1 MKRYLPD
8 TIAVMLFVL
17 ISVIYF
23 IIPTSQGKIIYQQDT
38 QAGVGASKEVKD
50 YRAETGEVSRWTDAL
65 FGGMPTYQITPTYAS
80 TDVLQKAYHVYDL
93 MLPTYMAYLFTLLI
107 GFFILLRAMGVSTW
121 LSFLGGI
128 LWAFSSYFFILITA
142 GHIWKM
148 LTLAYIPP
156 TIAGLW
162 LVYKGKRL
170 WGGIVTALFVTLQI
184 RGNHIQMSY
193 YFLFVMLFI
202 AIAFFADAIKNK
214 TLPSF
219 FKSTGVLIVAGVLGI
234 AINSSNLFHTYQYS
248 KETIRGK
255 KELAIATEKH
265 QQATNSKVTDA
276 DDEKISYITQW
287 SYGIDETLTLLIPNF
302 KGGASVPISQN
313 KEMLSQSNPNYR
325 TIYNQL
331 GQYFGSQPM
340 TSGPVYVGALV
351 LTLFLLG
358 CYILKGP
365 LKWALIGATLFSLIL
380 AWGKNFL
387 GPTAFFIHYVP
398 LYDSFRAVSSILVIA
413 EFTIPLMAILTLV
426 KITKE
431 PQALTRR
438 ALLTSIGITGGISL
452 LVWLI
457 PTLAG
462 PFMTAY
468 EVSALNQG
476 LPKEMLPD
484 VVKDLT
490 SIREYL
496 VQSDALRSLLI
507 ILVGGATL
515 FAFYLKKLNAKSM
528 VIILTVICL
537 GDLWFVDKRYLNNDT
552 FVDASAKN
560 EELKPTAADQFILND
575 KTLGFRVLPISQQAF
590 NDNTA
595 SYFHKNIGGYHAA
608 KLQRYQDLIEHYL
621 YTQMG
626 AASKEIKQNEE
637 GRILYMGQAK
647 DINVLSM
654 LNTRYFII
662 PVNKGDKVPALNPYA
677 YGSAWYPTEMQLV
690 DDAYQEMEALKSV
703 SPQRGV
709 MTHEFAQT
717 IDAKSTYQVDANDQI
732 TLTNYLPNK
741 LTYKTVR
748 KEDGLAILSEIYYPG
763 WEAAIDGK
771 PIHIARANYVLR
783 AVVIPKGEHTLT
795 LTYDPKSVHIT
806 EAIAFT
812 GMGLLILAFVVALGR
827 EIYRK
832 KDTDKTNL

>member
-8 TIAVMLFVL
+8 TVAVMLFVL

-23 IIPTSQGKIIYQQDT
+23 IVPTSQGKIIYQQDA

-50 YRAETGEVSRWTDAL
+50 YEEKTGEVSRWTNSL
-65 FGGMPTYQITPTYAS
+65 FGGMPTYQIAPTYTS

-121 LSFLGGI
+121 LSFMGSI

-148 LTLAYIPP
+148 LTLAFIPP

-162 LVYKGKRL
+162 MVYKGKRL
-170 WGGIVTALFVTLQI
+170 WGGIVTATFLTLQI

-193 YFLFVMLFI
+193 YFLFVMFFI
-202 AIAFFADAIKNK
+202 AIAFFADAIQKK
-214 TLPSF
+214 TLPAF
-219 FKSTGVLIVAGVLGI
+219 FKSTGVLILAGLLGI
-234 AINSSNLFHTYQYS
+234 AINSSNLFHTYKYS

-255 KELAIATEKH
+255 KELAITTEKH
-265 QQATNSKVTDA
+265 QQKSNSKVTSA
-276 DDEKISYITQW
+276 NDEKISYITQW

-302 KGGASVPISQN
+302 KGGSSVPISQN
-313 KEMLSQSNPNYR
+313 KDMLSKSNPQYR
-325 TIYNQL
+325 PIYSQL

-365 LKWALIGATLFSLIL
+365 MKWALIGATIFSLVL

-387 GPTAFFIHYVP
+387 GPTAFFINYVP
-398 LYDSFRAVSSILVIA
+398 LYDRFRAVSSILVIA

-431 PQALTRR
+431 PQFLTRK
-438 ALLTSIGITGGISL
+438 ALFTSLGITGGISL
-452 LVWLI
+452 LVWLA

-462 PFMTAY
+462 SFITTSEMN
-468 EVSALNQG
+468 ALSNG
-476 LPKEMLPD
+476 LPKEILPD
-484 VVKDLT
+484 VIKDLMN
-490 SIREYL
+490 IREYA
-496 VQSDALRSLLI
+496 VQSDAMRSLLI
-507 ILVGGATL
+507 ILIGGATL
-515 FAFYLKKLNAKSM
+515 FAFSLKKLSAKAM
-528 VIILTVICL
+528 VIILTITCL
-537 GDLWFVDKRYLNNDT
+537 GDLWFVDKRYLNDDT
-552 FVDASAKN
+552 FVDVSAKSK
-560 EELKPTAADQFILND
+560 ELKPTTADKYILND
-575 KTLGFRVLPISQQAF
+575 KTLDFRVLLISEQTF
-590 NDNTA
+590 NDNST

-621 YTQMG
+621 YTQMRV
-626 AASKEIKQNEE
+626 ASKEIKQNDENQ
-637 GRILYMGQAK
+637 ILYTGQAK
-647 DINVLSM
+647 EINILNM

-662 PVNKGDKVPALNPYA
+662 PLSNGEKVPAPNPYT
-677 YGSAWYPTEMQLV
+677 YGNAWYPKEIRLV
-690 DDAYQEMEALKSV
+690 NDAYEEMKALKSI
-703 SPQRGV
+703 SLEQGV
-709 MTHEFAQT
+709 MTHQFAES
-717 IDAKSTYQVDANDQI
+717 IHAKTTYQVNKDDKI
-732 TLTNYLPNK
+732 EITNYLPNK

-763 WEAAIDGK
+763 WKAFIDGNPVK
-771 PIHIARANYVLR
+771 IARANYILR
-783 AVVIPKGEHTLT
+783 AVTVPKGEHTLT
-795 LTYDPKSVHIT
+795 LKYDPKSVHIT
-806 EAIAFT
+806 EFIAFT
-812 GMGLLILAFVVALGR
+812 GIGGLILIFLVALSK
-827 EIYRK
+827 EFYK
-832 KDTDKTNL
+832 KKKK

>member
-832 KDTDKTNL
+832 KDTDKANL

>member
-265 QQATNSKVTDA
+265 QQQTNSKVTDA

-302 KGGASVPISQN
+302 KGGSSVPISQN
-313 KEMLSQSNPNYR
+313 KKMLSQSNPNFR
-325 TIYNQL
+325 SIYNQL

-365 LKWALIGATLFSLIL
+365 LKWALIGATLFSLVL

-431 PQALTRR
+431 PQVLTRK
-438 ALLTSIGITGGISL
+438 ALITSIGITGGISL

-462 PFMTAY
+462 PFMTTY
-468 EVSALNQG
+468 EINALNQG
-476 LPKEMLPD
+476 LPKEMVPD

-677 YGSAWYPTEMQLV
+677 YGSAWYPTEMELV

-703 SPQRGV
+703 SPKRGV

-717 IDAKSTYQVDANDQI
+717 IGAKTTYQVDANDQI

-783 AVVIPKGEHTLT
+783 AVIIPKGEHTLT

-806 EAIAFT
+806 EAIAFM
-812 GMGLLILAFVVALGR
+812 GMGLLILTFAVALGR

-832 KDTDKTNL
+832 KDTKKTNL